1 MNAVQI
7 LIAVHGHEPAGWVH
21 EVPRL
26 VAAHGLAVLRL
37 LMVLDAPPVAFTSLL
52 PAARRRFNAAL
63 AETRRLEEQRVS
75 ATVGALIN
83 ALPFPPE
90 VRRVRVWQSDPGRA
104 IVAHAALW
112 PADVVIVGRDGRSR
126 LQRAALTPVHERVVR
141 LAACAVLVA
150 PSPTPVAPRAR
161 VRAVQP
167 AAPAEDH
174 E

>member
-7 LIAVHGHEPAGWVH
+7 LVAVHGHEPAGWVH

-26 VAAHGLAVLRL
+26 IAAHGLARLRV
-37 LMVLDAPPVAFTSLL
+37 LMVLDAPSVAFTSLL
-52 PAARRRFNAAL
+52 PAARRRFDAAL

-75 ATVGALIN
+75 ATVGELID

-90 VRRVRVWQSDPGRA
+90 VRRVRIWQSDPGRA
-104 IVAHAALW
+104 IVARAALW

-126 LQRAALTPVHERVVR
+126 LQRAAPRRCTSASSAWPPARCSSRPPRHRSR
-141 LAACAVLVA
+141 PALAC
-150 PSPTPVAPRAR
+150 R
-161 VRAVQP
+161 VRP

-174 E
+174 A